1 MINMIS
7 CGDHSIGASISEIE
21 KKQVYVLVIPIRK
34 ATLLPNNQMC
44 QGG

>member
-21 KKQVYVLVIPIRK
+21 KKQVYVLVIPIRR
-34 ATLLPNNQMC
+34 ATILPKNQMC